1 MPFEI
6 SDIALFLV
14 SFAACLYC
22 ALLSRRLKALQNT
35 KNGLGATIRA
45 MSDSVA
51 AVSSARHETQ
61 AQAGDLANRL
71 TATMKE
77 AQETAEKLKELK
89 TAMEVKDRELSR
101 RIQAADAD
109 IRSTLRETLEASSGK
124 ITEITRLTKRLEA
137 IADRTSAR
145 FDSADY
151 LFDEEQMSK
160 SKRVYEG

>member
-1 MPFEI
+1 MIF
-6 SDIALFLV
+6 
-14 SFAACLYC
+14 
-22 ALLSRRLKALQNT
+22 
-35 KNGLGATIRA
+35 
-45 MSDSVA
+45 
-51 AVSSARHETQ
+51 
-61 AQAGDLANRL
+61 
-71 TATMKE
+71 
-77 AQETAEKLKELK
+77 QETAEKLKELK
-89 TAMEVKDRELSR
+89 AAMEVKDRELSR